1 MKKLY
6 KIVALVLLVATLL
19 PMTAFALSYNELEQ
33 RKAVAHEIAELARS
47 IGMDEDHIII
57 QAAKDI
63 WHSADDDINAG
74 NYETNYM
81 KFYTDNDAV
90 MLAKVTFCEARG
102 ISNKVELACIMWTIL
117 NRYDAGYASSISGVI
132 LAPNQFAYRSS
143 APMVNDYGVDLLEL
157 AYDILDRW
165 NREKNGETDVGR
177 VLPANYLWY
186 SGDGRHNYFRDAFR
200 GGNRWNYSLPSPY

>member
-63 WHSADDDINAG
+63 WHSSDDDINAG

-102 ISNKVELACIMWTIL
+102 ISNKIELACVMWTIL

-157 AYDILDRW
+157 AYDVLDRW
-165 NREKNGETDVGR
+165 NTEKNGQTNVGR
-177 VLPANYLWY
+177 VLPVNYLWY

>member
-132 LAPNQFAYRSS
+132 LAPNQFAYRNS

-157 AYDILDRW
+157 AYDVLDRW
-165 NREKNGETDVGR
+165 NTEKNGQTNVGR
-177 VLPANYLWY
+177 VLPVNYLWY

>member
-19 PMTAFALSYNELEQ
+19 PMTAFAYTYNELEE
-33 RKAVAHEIAELARS
+33 RKAVAHEIAELARK
-47 IGMDEDHIII
+47 IGMDEDHVII
-57 QAAKDI
+57 QEAKNI
-63 WHSADDDINAG
+63 WHSADDDIKAG
-74 NYETNYM
+74 NYETNYL

-102 ISNKVELACIMWTIL
+102 IANKVELACVMWTIL

-143 APMVNDYGVDLLEL
+143 APMVNDYGINLLEL
-157 AYDILDRW
+157 AYDVLDRW

-186 SGDGRHNYFRDAFR
+186 SGNGRHNYFRDAFR
-200 GGNRWNYSLPSPY
+200 GGNRWNYSLPNPY